1 MNPNN
6 KLRIG
11 ELLVQEG
18 LITTEQLDQA
28 LLVQKNQKAYKPL
41 GMVCIELK
49 FLSRA
54 DLNRIL
60 KKYQK
65 NIRLGELLINL
76 GLITPEQ
83 LKEALE
89 QQKSEG
95 GKLGDIL
102 IKKGIITE
110 TSLINT
116 LTIQMGVPKI
126 IPDFHLID
134 KKLLE
139 GISEEFLMKYGV
151 LPAFKGDD
159 VLTLIMGN
167 PLDEET
173 IHDLSKI
180 FKCKIEPAIAPSKD
194 IQDAI
199 KQHYQKVTLGSQGV
213 YQEDTKE
220 LIIGDTNLSRERG
233 DNIVSILDYIIANA
247 IMEGASDIHI
257 EPAEKILRIRYRVDG
272 IMCHKTDLP
281 ISLAS
286 SLTSRIK
293 VLCKLD
299 IAEKRRH
306 QDGRIEARIMD
317 KEIDLRVSIY
327 ASAYGESVVI
337 RILHRQTK
345 LIELDS
351 LGLSP
356 ANRTRFQQILEQPS
370 GIILVTGPTGSG
382 KTTTLYACLNYL
394 NDGQRA
400 IITVEDPVEYTIEGV
415 VQGQLNPKLGLT
427 YSDFLKSMMRQ
438 DPDVIMVGEIR
449 DTVAA
454 EAVIQTALT
463 GHKVLSTFHT
473 DDTTGALLRLMDM
486 GIDTFL
492 ISSTVVSIVA
502 QRLVR
507 VLCQHCSKPYVP
519 DQYLLASFGVS
530 SIGADKFKFYQPV
543 GCSYC
548 ADTGFKGRT
557 AIHEL
562 LFVNDPIRDAILA
575 RKTSSQIR
583 IVAQNQAK
591 LISMHEDGFYKA
603 TKGITSLEEVIR
615 VVFRNESDERPLRSA
630 EEIVALCEKETT
642 VSPKQLESTPIPK
655 KISVQEAEALV
666 SITGSNLS
674 VLEGEVYRIRFDAST
689 IETETDQIADF
700 FKVYQRITEKMG
712 KALKPDL
719 LEDFGDFIIYT
730 VKRLELSLK
739 AEFVE
744 FYLRVKE
751 GKVKILLE
759 TLIPQRL
766 YSSTFHTS
774 KETGLRLIN
783 FLMPVSGMDE
793 AFMTKSLSMKREGPY
808 RRRASL
814 IEILK
819 QRGEEQYN
827 DNGAE
832 YREVTS
838 SRPQVAEGLKIH
850 GDSYPKI
857 SGLYKKHVEELELS
871 IYLEN

>member
-1 MNPNN
+1 MNPTN
-6 KLRIG
+6 KLRLG
-11 ELLVQEG
+11 DLLVQES

-28 LLVQKNQKAYKPL
+28 LLIQKNQKAYKPL
-41 GMVCIELK
+41 GEVCVELK
-49 FLSRA
+49 FLSKTK
-54 DLNRIL
+54 LNQILSKHKKRIQL
-60 KKYQK
+60 E
-65 NIRLGELLINL
+65 ELLINL
-76 GLITPEQ
+76 GLINPDQ
-83 LKEALE
+83 LKKALE

-95 GKLGDIL
+95 GKIGDIL
-102 IKKGIITE
+102 VKMGFLTE

-116 LTIQMGVPKI
+116 LTIQMGVLKI
-126 IPDFHLID
+126 VPDFRLID

-139 GISEEFLMKYGV
+139 GISKEFLMKHEV
-151 LPAFKGDD
+151 LPAFKEDK

-167 PLDEET
+167 PLDEGT
-173 IHDLSKI
+173 IRDLSNI

-199 KQHYQKVTLGSQGV
+199 QQYYRKVTLGASDV
-213 YQEDTKE
+213 PKEDTKD
-220 LIIGDTNLSRERG
+220 LIVGDTNFSRGESE
-233 DNIVSILDYIIANA
+233 DNIVGILNYIITNS

-257 EPAEKILRIRYRVDG
+257 EPREKSLCIRYRVDG
-272 IMCHKTDLP
+272 MLRHKTDLP
-281 ISLAS
+281 ISLAP
-286 SLTSRIK
+286 SLISRIK

-306 QDGRIEARIMD
+306 QDGRIETRIMD
-317 KEIDLRVSIY
+317 KEIDLRVSVY

-337 RILHRQTK
+337 RILHRETK
-345 LIELDS
+345 LLELDS
-351 LGLSP
+351 LGISP
-356 ANRTRFQQILEQPS
+356 ANRAKFQQLLEQPY

-382 KTTTLYACLNYL
+382 KTTTLYASLNYL

-400 IITVEDPVEYTIEGV
+400 IITVEDPVEFTIEGV
-415 VQGQLNPKLGLT
+415 VQGQLNPQLGLT

-449 DTVAA
+449 DRIAA
-454 EAVIQTALT
+454 EAVIQAALT

-473 DDTTGALLRLMDM
+473 DDTIGALLRLMDM
-486 GIDTFL
+486 RIDTFL
-492 ISSTVVSIVA
+492 ISSTVVSILA

-507 VLCQHCSKPYVP
+507 TLCPHCRKPYVP

-530 SIGADKFKFYQPV
+530 SIGADKFMFYQPV
-543 GCSYC
+543 GCSHC

-562 LFVNDPIRDAILA
+562 LFVNDAIRDAILA
-575 RKTSSQIR
+575 RKTSTQIR
-583 IVAQNQAK
+583 LIACEKAD

-603 TKGITSLEEVIR
+603 TKGITSLEEVVR
-615 VVFRNESDERPLRSA
+615 VVFYNESDGLTPRSA

-642 VSPKQLESTPIPK
+642 VSPKQLESIPIPK
-655 KISVQEAEALV
+655 NISVQEAEASV

-700 FKVYQRITEKMG
+700 FIVYQEMMEKMG
-712 KALKPDL
+712 KPLNPDL
-719 LEDFGDFIIYT
+719 LEGFVDFIIYT
-730 VKRLELSLK
+730 VKRLEISLK

-766 YSSTFHTS
+766 YPSTFHAS

-783 FLMPVSGMDE
+783 FLIPASDIKKVLAAESY
-793 AFMTKSLSMKREGPY
+793 SMKREWPS
-808 RRRASL
+808 RRRVPL
-814 IEILK
+814 IEFLK
-819 QRGEEQYN
+819 QKGAGQYPP
-827 DNGAE
+827 
-832 YREVTS
+832 
-838 SRPQVAEGLKIH
+838 SRPQVAEGSEIH
-850 GDSYPKI
+850 DDSYPK
-857 SGLYKKHVEELELS
+857 SFGLYKKHVEELELS
-871 IYLEN
+871 SYLGAS